1 MRPIPLPSQRP
12 TYTTQ
17 PQTKLAIPTPSKSH
31 TSKAKLPNTRTN
43 PTQHTYHTHHT
54 HQQQWTKPRNSSR
67 CRASSSRT
75 AASSSPGAASVCFPL
90 LFSSLERNPPF
101 LLERT
106 LNLLTCVL
114 STTADKREFL
124 RISQAVGMGFLIMGV
139 IGYIVKLSKSRN
151 PFSLCAG
158 LLCCCS
164 PVFFTTEM
172 ASGGGGG
179 RASETLMEEGKEGR
193 RDEVFLYFGAAS

>member
-139 IGYIVKLSKSRN
+139 IGYIVKLSECPLPLKSSFFQLYDTGRLTVI
-151 PFSLCAG
+151 FSLQST
-158 LLCCCS
+158 S
-164 PVFFTTEM
+164 PSTTSSSV
-172 ASGGGGG
+172 ALK
-179 RASETLMEEGKEGR
+179 RL
-193 RDEVFLYFGAAS
+193 